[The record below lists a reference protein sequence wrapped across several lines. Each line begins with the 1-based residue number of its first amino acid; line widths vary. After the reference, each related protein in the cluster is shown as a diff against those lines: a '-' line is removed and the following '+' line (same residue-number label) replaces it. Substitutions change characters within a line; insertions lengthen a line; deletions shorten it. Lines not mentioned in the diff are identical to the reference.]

1 MVDEHRTASSLTEPK
16 RADNSLLRCKHIF
29 EAIQPMTFWKIL
41 LFICTE
47 TEEHLSTEVS
57 SYTRSQDAAR
67 SQDLA
72 AESTTEF
79 S

>member
-1 MVDEHRTASSLTEPK
+1 MVDEHRTASSLTGPK

-57 SYTRSQDAAR
+57 SYTTSQDAAR